1 MEFYSETIQFIGE
14 RLPEFLKFV
23 HLIQGQVDA
32 WHLVMS
38 LKSGLTCESA
48 WALNVLTGL
57 LGDDTTFPFFCLQS
71 MPGLIETL
79 LDHFR
84 ASLIALFDQKF
95 KDLEL
100 DWSAR
105 GVHVDFDSPNK
116 KMSSH
121 NTNSLKEQC
130 YYNRM
135 HENSKENYK
144 GWIKL
149 EKNSSEEK
157 WLNDQKVWDCEGQGE
172 FESSAFDWHLGRG
185 NSSKH
190 ILLNVES
197 SGNKD
202 FVFQK
207 FFGNNCL
214 KFIKRNNFTNCER
227 TNSNTKDA
235 DALEELNPLLDEA
248 INTKERSNSVD
259 SKAVQCSHKLCQD
272 IHFYHPNM
280 CLQDSFWKS
289 RNDWYSVEP
298 QGEKRN
304 FNLFS
309 EAFYERER
317 RCLQLSN
324 ILRSLSFVP
333 GNDSE
338 MSRHSGLLVILARLM
353 LLEHEHID
361 EAKIKNPQQSPSL
374 EAFQMP
380 DQNVDQEENFHKA
393 LQEMESHYPPQ
404 LIEMLREDA
413 LVILANIS
421 GQLDL
426 SFHADEIC
434 SPILDAILHWTT
446 CFTTVAND
454 SNSFSSIGH
463 TEPGSIMPSF
473 AMLALETTSKLCILD
488 SNVDLLMATPPF
500 SRVVSLI
507 HRLSELLS
515 VGAVGDQVED
525 DSPSWMADQIAREF
539 SLVILSSLVQT
550 YPMCA
555 HLLAIN
561 RNLISILLNFIEV
574 QCLKTHLAGN
584 TSTPPLYNNC
594 SPDMLKRAVIILHRV
609 SQVIGKD
616 ELERQSLLRYRDRLL
631 DLLCH
636 KLPKSNFLSSI
647 VSDILSFTTF

>member
-1 MEFYSETIQFIGE
+1 
-14 RLPEFLKFV
+14 
-23 HLIQGQVDA
+23 
-32 WHLVMS
+32 MS

-84 ASLIALFDQKF
+84 ASLIALFGQKF

-105 GVHVDFDSPNK
+105 GDHVNFDTPYK
-116 KMSSH
+116 KASSH
-121 NTNSLKEQC
+121 HTNSLKDQC
-130 YYNRM
+130 YNHRM
-135 HENSKENYK
+135 LENSKENYK
-144 GWIKL
+144 RRIKL
-149 EKNSSEEK
+149 ETNSGEEK
-157 WLNDQKVWDCEGQGE
+157 WLNDQKIWDCEGQGE

-185 NSSKH
+185 DSSKH
-190 ILLNVES
+190 IFLNAES

-202 FVFQK
+202 FQK
-207 FFGNNCL
+207 FFGNNWL
-214 KFIKRNNFTNCER
+214 KFVKRNDLTTCKR
-227 TNSNTKDA
+227 TNNNIKDA
-235 DALEELNPLLDEA
+235 DALEELDPLLDEA
-248 INTKERSNSVD
+248 IVTKKRSNSVG
-259 SKAVQCSHKLCQD
+259 SETFQCNHKICQD

-280 CLQDSFWKS
+280 CLQESFLKS
-289 RNDWYSVEP
+289 RDDWYSGET
-298 QGEKRN
+298 QEEKRN

-338 MSRHSGLLVILARLM
+338 MSKHSGLLVILARLM

-361 EAKIKNPQQSPSL
+361 EAKTRQQSPSL
-374 EAFQMP
+374 EAIKMLDP
-380 DQNVDQEENFHKA
+380 NVDQEENSHKE
-393 LQEMESHYPPQ
+393 LQEMEPHCPPKM
-404 LIEMLREDA
+404 IEMLREDA

-515 VGAVGDQVED
+515 FGAVGDQVED
-525 DSPSWMADQIAREF
+525 DSPSWMSDQIAREF

-550 YPMCA
+550 YPTCA

-574 QCLKTHLAGN
+574 QCLKMHIAAN
-584 TSTPPLYNNC
+584 ASTPPLYNNC

-609 SQVIGKD
+609 SQVKGKD
-616 ELERQSLLRYRDRLL
+616 ELERQSLLRYKDRLL

-647 VSDILSFTTF
+647 VSDVLSFTTF